1 MQMCRCAMVQIKC
14 ADMRVTRCADA
25 QMHRYAD
32 TQMCRC
38 EDVQMCRLGEN
49 YLGDVFPGETHL
61 GGCVYPR
68 EAHTGS
74 VCAHRGH
81 TLLIQR
87 KCFPSDTRK
96 VYLFQKRHTPKV
108 CVDRRG
114 TLRKT
119 AGAQNHIYKV
129 TGAKR
134 SRV

>member
-14 ADMRVTRCADA
+14 ADMRVTRCADAQLRRCTDA

-81 TLLIQR
+81 TLPIQR
-87 KCFPSDTRK
+87 RCFPSDIRK
-96 VYLFQKRHTPKV
+96 VYLFKRNTLQR
-108 CVDRRG
+108 CVSIG
-114 TLRKT
+114 EAHSGK
-119 AGAQNHIYKV
+119 Q
-129 TGAKR
+129 
-134 SRV
+134 RVHKNIFIR